1 MEARLIPRRRV
12 MNVDLTVGEALTFR
26 SSVDNQEITLTIEAK
41 SGRHARL
48 RVQAPEST
56 QVIPPGKKRG

>member
-1 MEARLIPRRRV
+1 MDVRLNPRRRV
-12 MNVDLTVGEALTFR
+12 MNVDLTVGESLVFR

-41 SGRHARL
+41 TGRHARL

-56 QVIPPGKKRG
+56 QVNWPGKKRS